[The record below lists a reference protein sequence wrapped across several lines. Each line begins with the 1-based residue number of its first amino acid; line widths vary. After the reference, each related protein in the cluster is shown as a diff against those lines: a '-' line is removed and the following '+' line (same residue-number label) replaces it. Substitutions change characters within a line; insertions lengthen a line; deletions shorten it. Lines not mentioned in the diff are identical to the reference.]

1 MSKKKQNRKKSME
14 VRRKQQKWRKWIRI
28 IIWPSVFIL
37 LFGGLYMINKIEQ
50 SQLPGTLVPS
60 QGNRHI
66 DTPETQHEPYNSNP
80 PTSGPH
86 VPYLADWGVYKEPI
100 PKEVLIHNLEDGG
113 VVIYYNG
120 QADEKIVNELEEL
133 VSSYSTKVVLMPDT
147 DLEDLITLT
156 AWQRIDRL
164 NEFDK
169 NRIIEFIEAFRGI
182 DHH

>member
-1 MSKKKQNRKKSME
+1 
-14 VRRKQQKWRKWIRI
+14 
-28 IIWPSVFIL
+28 
-37 LFGGLYMINKIEQ
+37 
-50 SQLPGTLVPS
+50 
-60 QGNRHI
+60 
-66 DTPETQHEPYNSNP
+66 
-80 PTSGPH
+80 
-86 VPYLADWGVYKEPI
+86 LADWGVYKEPI